1 MRLCVNLK
9 IRGPDMTYKPIK
21 IAPSILSA
29 DFTRLGEE
37 VKQVQDA
44 GADWIHIDVMD
55 GQFVPNITMGP
66 LVVEAVKKVANIP
79 LDVHLMTV
87 QPERLI
93 GRFAACGA
101 DSITVH
107 VEACAH
113 LHRVL
118 GQIKSAG
125 CRAGV
130 ALNPHTPAAALGEIL
145 DMVDIINVMTV
156 NPGFGG
162 QEFIATMTA
171 KIASLRAMADW
182 GGSNID
188 IEVDGGINS
197 ETVPLAA
204 AAGANVMIA
213 GASVFG
219 HAGGIAAGIQ
229 DLRQAIASLDN

>member
-1 MRLCVNLK
+1 
-9 IRGPDMTYKPIK
+9 MTTKSIK
-21 IAPSILSA
+21 IAPSILAA

-37 VKQVQDA
+37 VKQAQDA

-93 GRFAACGA
+93 ERFAACGA
-101 DSITVH
+101 DSISVH
-107 VEACAH
+107 VEACTH

-118 GQIKSAG
+118 GQIKSAN

-130 ALNPHTPAAALGEIL
+130 ALNPHTAAASLGEIL
-145 DMVDIINVMTV
+145 ELVDIINVMTV

-162 QEFIATMTA
+162 QEFIAAMTA
-171 KIASLRAMADW
+171 KIASLRAMVDRH
-182 GGSNID
+182 GSNID

-197 ETVPLAA
+197 ETIRSAV

-213 GASVFG
+213 GTCVFG
-219 HAGGIAAGIQ
+219 HAGGIAAGIR
-229 DLRQAIASLDN
+229 DLRQAIAIFDS